1 MSNALYLD
9 CHAGIAGDMLLSALV
24 DLGVSPNEIEH
35 ELKKL
40 PIDNFKLNFKKEMK
54 QGIHA
59 MTLSIDFHESHHHRT
74 ASDIFKMIDES
85 DLDDRVKM
93 RSMSIFET
101 IGHAEAKIHGIS
113 IKNVHFHEVG
123 AMDSIIDIVG
133 GCIALELLNID
144 HLYCSPIPTGNGK
157 IKIAHGIYPVP
168 APATAEIL
176 KGIPLANFDV
186 HSELTTPTGAAIAKS
201 LVTEFGPFPA
211 ATMHHIGYG
220 AGTKNFD
227 FPNVIR
233 AIQFTNNETSYDQVQ
248 VLECQI
254 DDMTP
259 EMLGHFMDTALQN
272 DVLDIYYSPIIMKK
286 NRPATQL
293 TIICKVE
300 DKLRI
305 EELILKHTS
314 SLGVRSYK
322 VNRRILDRTFRD
334 IQTPYGNVSIKLS
347 LKNGKIFKIK
357 PEYEDLRVIS
367 KQTEQSFQQ
376 IYHHVMKSVYQF
388 YNVGDTLEK

>member
-24 DLGVSPNEIEH
+24 DLGASPNEIER

-59 MTLSIDFHESHHHRT
+59 MTLSIDFHESHHHRK

-85 DLDDRVKM
+85 DLDERVKI
-93 RSMSIFET
+93 RSKSIFET
-101 IGHAEAKIHGIS
+101 IGHAEAKIHGMS
-113 IKNVHFHEVG
+113 IEDVHFHEVG
-123 AMDSIIDIVG
+123 AMDSIIDIIG

-176 KGIPLANFDV
+176 KGVPLANFDV

-211 ATMHHIGYG
+211 ATMNDIGYG

-227 FPNVIR
+227 FSNIIR
-233 AIQFTNNETSYDQVQ
+233 VIQFTDNNVNYDQVQ

-259 EMLGHFMDTALQN
+259 ETLGNFMDTALQD
-272 DVLDIYYSPIIMKK
+272 DVLDVYYTPIIMKK

-293 TIICKVE
+293 TIICNVE
-300 DKLRI
+300 NKMHI
-305 EELILKHTS
+305 EEMILKHTS

-322 VNRRILDRTFRD
+322 VNRRILDRTFRSV
-334 IQTPYGNVSIKLS
+334 QTLYGNVSIKLS
-347 LKNGKIFKIK
+347 LKNGEIIKIK
-357 PEYEDLRVIS
+357 PEYEDLRDIN
-367 KQTEQSFQQ
+367 KQTEHPFQQ
-376 IYHHVMKSVYQF
+376 IYHNVMKSVYQS

>member
-9 CHAGIAGDMLLSALV
+9 CHAGIAGDMLLAALV
-24 DLGVSPNEIEH
+24 DLGASPNEIEH

-85 DLDDRVKM
+85 DLDERVKM
-93 RSMSIFET
+93 RSKSIFET
-101 IGHAEAKIHGIS
+101 IGHAEAKIHGMS
-113 IKNVHFHEVG
+113 IKDVHFHEVG

-168 APATAEIL
+168 TPATAEIL
-176 KGIPLANFDV
+176 KGIPLASFDV

-211 ATMHHIGYG
+211 ATMQHIGYG

-233 AIQFTNNETSYDQVQ
+233 AIQFTDNETSYDQVQ
-248 VLECQI
+248 VLECQM

-259 EMLGHFMDTALQN
+259 ETLGHFMDTALQN

-376 IYHHVMKSVYQF
+376 IYHNVMKSVYQF
-388 YNVGDTLEK
+388 YNIGDTLEK

>member
-9 CHAGIAGDMLLSALV
+9 CHAGIAGDMLLAALV
-24 DLGVSPNEIEH
+24 DLGASPNEIEH

-74 ASDIFKMIDES
+74 AFDIFKMIDES

-93 RSMSIFET
+93 RSKSIFET
-101 IGHAEAKIHGIS
+101 IGHAEAKIHGMS
-113 IKNVHFHEVG
+113 IKDVHFHEVG

-176 KGIPLANFDV
+176 KGIPLASFDV

-211 ATMHHIGYG
+211 ATMPHIGYG

-233 AIQFTNNETSYDQVQ
+233 AIQFTDNETSYDQVQ
-248 VLECQI
+248 VLECQM

-259 EMLGHFMDTALQN
+259 ETLGHFMDTALQN

-305 EELILKHTS
+305 EDMILKHTS

-376 IYHHVMKSVYQF
+376 IYHNVMKSVYQF
-388 YNVGDTLEK
+388 YNIGDTLEK

>member
-1 MSNALYLD
+1 M
-9 CHAGIAGDMLLSALV
+9 
-24 DLGVSPNEIEH
+24 
-35 ELKKL
+35 
-40 PIDNFKLNFKKEMK
+40 
-54 QGIHA
+54 
-59 MTLSIDFHESHHHRT
+59 
-74 ASDIFKMIDES
+74 
-85 DLDDRVKM
+85 
-93 RSMSIFET
+93 
-101 IGHAEAKIHGIS
+101 
-113 IKNVHFHEVG
+113 
-123 AMDSIIDIVG
+123 
-133 GCIALELLNID
+133 
-144 HLYCSPIPTGNGK
+144 
-157 IKIAHGIYPVP
+157 
-168 APATAEIL
+168 
-176 KGIPLANFDV
+176 
-186 HSELTTPTGAAIAKS
+186 
-201 LVTEFGPFPA
+201 
-211 ATMHHIGYG
+211 
-220 AGTKNFD
+220 
-227 FPNVIR
+227 
-233 AIQFTNNETSYDQVQ
+233 IQFTDNETSYDQVQ

-272 DVLDIYYSPIIMKK
+272 NVLDIYYSPIIMKK

-305 EELILKHTS
+305 EDMILKHTS

-376 IYHHVMKSVYQF
+376 IYHNVMKSVYQF